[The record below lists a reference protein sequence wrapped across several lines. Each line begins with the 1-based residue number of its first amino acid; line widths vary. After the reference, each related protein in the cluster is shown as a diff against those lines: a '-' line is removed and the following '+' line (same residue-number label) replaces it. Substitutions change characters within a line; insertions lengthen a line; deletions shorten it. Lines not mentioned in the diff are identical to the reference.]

1 MRSFVLAAHE
11 APVDEG
17 FSLDALPSN
26 GRMDLVA
33 RFLCTALLTSH
44 GVRDD
49 AEARLVLSDE
59 VVVRVDGG
67 EVEGLNPDERSVAG
81 VLRKAVEEAG
91 YREQEVQTGVYVGP
105 GDLEDA
111 VDDAGGTVVWM
122 HEDGEAAAEL
132 EPPEN
137 PTLVFGDHRD
147 FSERDVEVM
156 EPRADLRLSL
166 APTALHA
173 DHAAAAAN
181 VWLDTGGYGGR

>member
-17 FSLDALPSN
+17 FSLDALPSH

-33 RFLCTALLTSH
+33 RFLNAALLTSH

-91 YREQEVQTGVYVGP
+91 YREQEVQPGVYSGP
-105 GDLEDA
+105 ADLEDA
-111 VDDAGGTVVWM
+111 VADAGGTVVWM
-122 HEDGEAAAEL
+122 HEDGEHAVEV
-132 EPPEN
+132 EPPDDA
-137 PTLVFGDHRD
+137 TLVFSDHVEFTDGDV
-147 FSERDVEVM
+147 DVLEKW
-156 EPRADLRLSL
+156 ADLRLSL
-166 APTALHA
+166 APTALHS
-173 DHAAAAAN
+173 DQAAAAAN
-181 VWLDTGGYGGR
+181 VWLDTGGYESY